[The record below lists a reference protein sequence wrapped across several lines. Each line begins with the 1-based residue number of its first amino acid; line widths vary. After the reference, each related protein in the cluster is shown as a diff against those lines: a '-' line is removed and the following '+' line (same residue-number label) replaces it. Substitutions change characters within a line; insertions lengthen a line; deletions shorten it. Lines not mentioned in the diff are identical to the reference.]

1 MQLMSEVMV
10 PARDI
15 GRFGALLGEKALV
28 EVRAAARTVL
38 ERLAGGAIW
47 NVNSTAVGGGVAEML
62 HPLIGY
68 SRGLGL
74 DARWVVIA
82 GSDEFF
88 TVTKRIH
95 HHLHGER
102 GDGGPLGN
110 EQRRLYEDTLRA
122 DSVELAAR
130 IRPDDV
136 VILHDPQTAGMAPA
150 MMRAGAKVVWRC
162 HIGHDKRGP
171 EIERGWAFLRP
182 YLAEVPRVIFS
193 RRSYVPAFLAGDRAA
208 IIPPSIDAFSPK
220 NEDLADD
227 AVRAILVQVG
237 LVEGPPPSGARPE
250 FTRSDGTPGRVER
263 PVDVVRLGGAPAWE
277 TPLVVQVSRWDP
289 LKDMVGVLRGFAL
302 TSARAPGAELVLAG
316 PNVQGVADDPEG
328 PAVFAEV
335 LAAWRALP
343 DDARQ
348 KVHLANLPTNDLE
361 ENAAIVNALQRHAA
375 VVVQKSLHEGFGLT
389 VTEAMWKGR
398 AVVASAVGGIQD
410 QIEDGVSGVLLPD
423 PTDLDAFAEVLGRLL
438 ADPQTLAR
446 LGKGARERVRSK
458 FLGLR
463 HLLQYGDLLAAW
475 D

>member
-47 NVNSTAVGGGVAEML
+47 NVNSTAVGGGSPRCCTRSSATAAGWAST
-62 HPLIGY
+62 HG
-68 SRGLGL
+68 G
-74 DARWVVIA
+74 VVIA
-82 GSDEFF
+82 AATRFF

-130 IRPDDV
+130 IRPTTSSSARSADRG
-136 VILHDPQTAGMAPA
+136 HGAA

-208 IIPPSIDAFSPK
+208 IIPPSIDALLAHRTRTSPTTRCGRSSSRSASSRGAAARAR
-220 NEDLADD
+220 DPSSLA
-227 AVRAILVQVG
+227 AT
-237 LVEGPPPSGARPE
+237 ARPVVSSAPS
-250 FTRSDGTPGRVER
+250 TSSASAARPPGGRRV
-263 PVDVVRLGGAPAWE
+263 
-277 TPLVVQVSRWDP
+277 VVQVSRWDP
-289 LKDMVGVLRGFAL
+289 LKDMVGCC
-302 TSARAPGAELVLAG
+302 
-316 PNVQGVADDPEG
+316 
-328 PAVFAEV
+328 
-335 LAAWRALP
+335 AASP
-343 DDARQ
+343 
-348 KVHLANLPTNDLE
+348 
-361 ENAAIVNALQRHAA
+361 
-375 VVVQKSLHEGFGLT
+375 
-389 VTEAMWKGR
+389 
-398 AVVASAVGGIQD
+398 
-410 QIEDGVSGVLLPD
+410 
-423 PTDLDAFAEVLGRLL
+423 
-438 ADPQTLAR
+438 
-446 LGKGARERVRSK
+446 
-458 FLGLR
+458 
-463 HLLQYGDLLAAW
+463 
-475 D
+475 